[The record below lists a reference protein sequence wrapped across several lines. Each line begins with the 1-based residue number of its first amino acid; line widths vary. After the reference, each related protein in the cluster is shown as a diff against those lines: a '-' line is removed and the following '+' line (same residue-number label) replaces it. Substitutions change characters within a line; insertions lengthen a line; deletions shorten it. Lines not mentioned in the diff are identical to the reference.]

1 MAPRRHRGTGWRF
14 RIEDRKISRKRA
26 NIKQD
31 FENQKKKKSLFQL
44 FRKSRGMV
52 KMGLRKV
59 SLATA

>member
-1 MAPRRHRGTGWRF
+1 VAPRRHRGRGWGF

-31 FENQKKKKSLFQL
+31 FENQNKKSLFQL

-52 KMGLRKV
+52 KRGLGKV
-59 SLATA
+59 GLATA

>member
-31 FENQKKKKSLFQL
+31 FENQKKKKFVPTFQEI
-44 FRKSRGMV
+44 KGN
-52 KMGLRKV
+52 GEDG
-59 SLATA
+59 T

>member
-31 FENQKKKKSLFQL
+31 FENQKKKSLFQL